1 MLGGDSSQLCKMAEC
16 PIDVRPSSIL
26 RNIPVPNK
34 CTSADPLNIELWIRK
49 EEAEE
54 LKEHRNHG
62 IKGEN

>member
-1 MLGGDSSQLCKMAEC
+1 MAEC